1 MILQGRL
8 LVSADEQPRPGWLRI
23 DDGRI
28 IEVGDGPPPAPPA
41 AGGADAIICPG
52 FVDAHTHLP
61 QIGAVGCDGLELLA
75 WLNEVVFPA
84 ELRWSDPDVARADIL
99 EAYRRMLR
107 AGTLGY
113 AGYLTSHHHGVVA
126 VIRVAQQLGLR
137 SVVGQVMMDRN
148 GPDALLVGHEEPGE
162 QGRGDRPIQPTHLAR
177 LAESTR
183 GRLKLSVN
191 PRFAIACSDSLLA
204 RAAVRA
210 KGNIFIQTHLAENR
224 RECELVGELFPDDP
238 HYAAVYDRHGLL
250 GERTLL
256 AHCVHLD
263 VEQWRLIAA
272 RRSIVVHCPAAN
284 TFLRSGL
291 FDLDAA
297 RTHGVRLA
305 LGSDVAAGPD
315 TAMPRVARAMIETA
329 KVRAM
334 TAPAGQSV
342 HVPTPAEAWT
352 MITTGNALALGFAD
366 MGRLVPGAA
375 ADLLVLR
382 PAVEIDRH
390 LVGRLIYTWRDD
402 YIEAI
407 VLNGQLIDPKRPVES

>member
-8 LVSADEQPRPGWLRI
+8 LASADELPRPGWLRV
-23 DDGRI
+23 DEGRI
-28 IEVGDGPPPAPPA
+28 AEIGDGPPPEEPT

-52 FVDAHTHLP
+52 FVDAHIHLP
-61 QIGAVGCDGLELLA
+61 QLDAVGCDGLDLLA
-75 WLNEVVFPA
+75 WLNEVIFPA
-84 ELRWSDPDVARADIL
+84 ELRWSDPVVARADL
-99 EAYRRMLR
+99 HQAYRRMLR

-126 VIRVAQQLGLR
+126 VIGVAQQCSLR
-137 SVVGQVMMDRN
+137 SVVGQVMMDRYA
-148 GPDALLVGHEEPGE
+148 PDALLINPGTHDHAG
-162 QGRGDRPIQPTHLAR
+162 QADRPGQPAPLAR
-177 LAESTR
+177 LAESAR

-191 PRFAIACSDSLLA
+191 PRFAVACSETLLA

-210 KGNIFIQTHLAENR
+210 KGDIFVQTHLAETR
-224 RECELVGELFPDDP
+224 RECELVRELFPDDP
-238 HYAAVYDRHGLL
+238 HYAGVYDRHGLL

-263 VEQWRLIAA
+263 LDQWRLIAR
-272 RRSIVVHCPAAN
+272 RRSIVVHCPTAN

-297 RTHGVRLA
+297 RAHGVRLA

-342 HVPTPAEAWT
+342 HVPTPGEVWT
-352 MITTGNALALGFAD
+352 MITRGNALALGFTD

-382 PAVEIDRH
+382 AQVPIDRH
-390 LVGRLIYTWRDD
+390 LIGRLIYTWRDD
-402 YIEAI
+402 YIDAI
-407 VLNGQLIDPKRPVES
+407 VLNGRLIDPNGS